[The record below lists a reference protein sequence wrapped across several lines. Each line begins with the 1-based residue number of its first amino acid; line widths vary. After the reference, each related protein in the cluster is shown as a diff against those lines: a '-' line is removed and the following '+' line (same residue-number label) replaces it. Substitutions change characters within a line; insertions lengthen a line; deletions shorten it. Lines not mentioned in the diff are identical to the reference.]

1 MEELNHLFVRAQ
13 EGDLDAYGQIVRL
26 FQDMAVGYAY
36 SILGDFHLA
45 EDASQEA
52 FIETYLHFGKLYG
65 PAVIPSW
72 LRKAVSKHCDRLTRR
87 RQVATVPLEEG
98 LEPSSGEMAP
108 DEMVAISEVK
118 EGVSCAIEKLPE
130 RERVVTMLFY
140 MGGYT
145 QKEVG
150 AFLEISAKTVKSRL
164 HTARKILRERMIDM
178 VEEQLRDQRPSR
190 DEKFIVRVMEDLVGL
205 TDGEIQM
212 LLREVSEEELEIA
225 LTDASPKVKEKLLSN
240 INNTLR
246 AFVEVEIK
254 AQRPLSP
261 QKVKKAQQRILSLAS
276 EMEKLASDLAGKDDG
291 SWKDHLLQR
300 MKDRLKTTP
309 ISQMELDDI
318 KALFGDLAS
327 LGPQKGIE
335 VWDEVLPEDQLN
347 EKLLL
352 LGLNMVGQ
360 GLEPELMIDVLETR
374 MHTYLQQ
381 QETRCKM
388 VIAGIKALQTGYT
401 PHVIK
406 RKLASFY

>member
-190 DEKFIVRVMEDLVGL
+190 DEKFIVRVMEDLVSL

>member
-1 MEELNHLFVRAQ
+1 
-13 EGDLDAYGQIVRL
+13 
-26 FQDMAVGYAY
+26 
-36 SILGDFHLA
+36 
-45 EDASQEA
+45 
-52 FIETYLHFGKLYG
+52 
-65 PAVIPSW
+65 
-72 LRKAVSKHCDRLTRR
+72 
-87 RQVATVPLEEG
+87 
-98 LEPSSGEMAP
+98 
-108 DEMVAISEVK
+108 
-118 EGVSCAIEKLPE
+118 
-130 RERVVTMLFY
+130 
-140 MGGYT
+140 
-145 QKEVG
+145 
-150 AFLEISAKTVKSRL
+150 
-164 HTARKILRERMIDM
+164 M

>member
-212 LLREVSEEELEIA
+212 LLREVSEEEVEIA

>member
-1 MEELNHLFVRAQ
+1 
-13 EGDLDAYGQIVRL
+13 
-26 FQDMAVGYAY
+26 
-36 SILGDFHLA
+36 
-45 EDASQEA
+45 
-52 FIETYLHFGKLYG
+52 
-65 PAVIPSW
+65 
-72 LRKAVSKHCDRLTRR
+72 
-87 RQVATVPLEEG
+87 
-98 LEPSSGEMAP
+98 
-108 DEMVAISEVK
+108 
-118 EGVSCAIEKLPE
+118 
-130 RERVVTMLFY
+130 MLFY